1 MWDKAHPAAA
11 AVTRWTRGTDTEWL
25 GCPATPGGGWC
36 REMPDQG
43 MGAERGPQQAG
54 AVSDQTPW
62 PDPRHQRP
70 APQPPPYAPGRQPVP
85 PPHYGPPITA
95 VPYATARRRV
105 HPLVVVGF
113 VLGGAALLCCGVGTV
128 GALVDSGDPK
138 GSSALPVAEVTTDA
152 AEPEATPAPTTAL
165 AVPTG
170 PAITTGPA
178 VTTGPPAS
186 AKPKVT
192 TRPPATKP
200 APRKTTPKPAKTT
213 TKPARNC
220 DPSYPTV
227 CIPPAPPD
235 LDCGQISH
243 RNFKVLPPDPHRF
256 DGSPKN
262 GIGCET

>member
-1 MWDKAHPAAA
+1 M
-11 AVTRWTRGTDTEWL
+11 
-25 GCPATPGGGWC
+25 
-36 REMPDQG
+36 
-43 MGAERGPQQAG
+43 
-54 AVSDQTPW
+54 PW

-70 APQPPPYAPGRQPVP
+70 APQPPPYAPGRKPVP
-85 PPHYGPPITA
+85 PPHYGPPVTA
-95 VPYATARRRV
+95 VPYAAPRRRV
-105 HPLVVVGF
+105 HPLVVVGL

-128 GALVDSGDPK
+128 GALVDGGDPK
-138 GSSALPVAEVTTDA
+138 GSSALPVAEVTTDG

-165 AVPTG
+165 AAPAVPTG

-192 TRPPATKP
+192 TRPPATTKP

-227 CIPPAPPD
+227 CIPPGPPD